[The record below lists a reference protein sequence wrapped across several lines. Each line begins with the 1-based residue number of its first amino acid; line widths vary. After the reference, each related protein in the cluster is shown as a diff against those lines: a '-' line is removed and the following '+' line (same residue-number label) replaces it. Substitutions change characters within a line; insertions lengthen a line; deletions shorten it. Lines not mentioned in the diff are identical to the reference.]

1 MEVYED
7 VEENNK
13 ALKQDE
19 SSEFTRRKTIYAIGP
34 FQQPSNETQAIY
46 AGNGEVEVC

>member
-7 VEENNK
+7 VEKDNK

-19 SSEFTRRKTIYAIGP
+19 SLEFIRRK
-34 FQQPSNETQAIY
+34 AIY
-46 AGNGEVEVC
+46 VVGSFQFAHDDSQKVHA